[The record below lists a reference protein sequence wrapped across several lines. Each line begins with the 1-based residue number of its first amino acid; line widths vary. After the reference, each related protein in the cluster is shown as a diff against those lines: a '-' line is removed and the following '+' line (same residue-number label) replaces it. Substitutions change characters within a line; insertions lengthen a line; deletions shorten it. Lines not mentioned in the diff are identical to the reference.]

1 MPKAD
6 APPIVTTVLQP
17 EQLVTRL
24 QGSPEISTRLE
35 VGQGPAGPP
44 GPRTGTVIAFDVTEP
59 SKLWRIRHDQG
70 TTSFIAQF
78 FDGEGR
84 PFSAYYAPVTVSE
97 MEVHLVKPLT
107 GTVVL
112 MFPTPPER
120 GGNAL

>member
-1 MPKAD
+1 MPS
-6 APPIVTTVLQP
+6 IVTTVLP
-17 EQLVTRL
+17 PPQLVTRL
-24 QGSPEISTRLE
+24 QEQHELSTRLA

-44 GPRTGTVIAFDVTEP
+44 AGVVSTYRITEP

-78 FDGEGR
+78 FDEEGR